1 MFTPAFPPAEHHRAA
16 PPAPAHQPR
25 GSANAQTLSHLNI
38 GCAEIVVQSSSHT
51 GEAGPHADPLLRCH
65 SCFAMESDIPSQMA
79 PKHYAC
85 RRGREGA
92 VVVFG
97 WNEFQ
102 SRCLGGLAG
111 KLKQG
116 EDWEAFENPADAA
129 DWLEN
134 NKIENQCNT
143 TLEPET
149 REKQEKIVAPTQQ
162 GAAGILKRAGVG
174 ATGARTWGCLAEGA
188 GGPLSR

>member
-1 MFTPAFPPAEHHRAA
+1 MFTPVLTPPERHLTA
-16 PPAPAHQPR
+16 PHAPVHQPR
-25 GSANAQTLSHLNI
+25 GSANAQTLSRLNI
-38 GCAEIVVQSSSHT
+38 SCAEIVVQSSSHT

-65 SCFAMESDIPSQMA
+65 SSFAMESDIPSQMA

-102 SRCLGGLAG
+102 SRCLGGVAG

-116 EDWEAFENPADAA
+116 EDWEAFVNPADAA
-129 DWLEN
+129 EWLEN
-134 NKIENQCNT
+134 DKLEHECNT
-143 TLEPET
+143 TLEPER
-149 REKQEKIVAPTQQ
+149 REKPQ
-162 GAAGILKRAGVG
+162 
-174 ATGARTWGCLAEGA
+174 
-188 GGPLSR
+188 

>member
-1 MFTPAFPPAEHHRAA
+1 
-16 PPAPAHQPR
+16 
-25 GSANAQTLSHLNI
+25 
-38 GCAEIVVQSSSHT
+38 
-51 GEAGPHADPLLRCH
+51 
-65 SCFAMESDIPSQMA
+65 MA

-116 EDWEAFENPADAA
+116 EDWEAFVNPADAA
-129 DWLEN
+129 EWLEN
-134 NKIENQCNT
+134 NKLENECNT

-149 REKQEKIVAPTQQ
+149 RQKPEKPEETD
-162 GAAGILKRAGVG
+162 AARG
-174 ATGARTWGCLAEGA
+174 
-188 GGPLSR
+188 S